1 VVEDRRLKVDKFFSI
16 FYYLSSTP
24 TLYALSS
31 IVYPSI
37 PILDALLSIVYYI
50 AETDRRAKEISR
62 GTQKTFQRD
71 NLSRVLTIFVLYY
84 IHMKIHH
91 YTAIFQKELEGGYT
105 VVIPALKGCVTYGET
120 IEEAAGAAKEA
131 IESYLGS
138 LAKDHEP
145 APSDVSFVS
154 TIDVT
159 QSSSHSLSYA

>member
-1 VVEDRRLKVDKFFSI
+1 MLFFILFFYLLLFYFLPPPSI
-16 FYYLSSTP
+16 
-24 TLYALSS
+24 
-31 IVYPSI
+31 IYPSI